1 MMTGAPM
8 SDLDTYVFDLTR
20 WEGCMLY
27 PYLDTLGLVT
37 FGIGEHLALADFC
50 KVPWTIGD
58 EFATPEQCGAAYAAL
73 LAVGQNEVFKFAAD
87 HYAQYT
93 QLRLP
98 LAVARQRCETRLEVE
113 FIPHLQDQFE
123 CGIGNPLGFF
133 PLNAQR
139 VLVDL
144 CYNLGVGA
152 FTAEKWPHLF
162 AAVKAGDYRE
172 AAKQCVTNG
181 EPTTARNVW
190 RVQMML
196 SCIGEPVA

>member
-1 MMTGAPM
+1 M

-20 WEGCMLY
+20 WEGCVLF
-27 PYLDTLGLVT
+27 PYLDSLGLVT
-37 FGIGEHLALADFC
+37 FGLGEHLALADFC
-50 KVPWTIGD
+50 RVPWTIGD

-73 LAVGQNEVFKFAAD
+73 LAVGQNDVYKFAAD
-87 HYAQYT
+87 YYAQHT

-98 LAVARQRCETRLEVE
+98 LAVARQRCEDRLTVE
-113 FIPHLQDQFE
+113 FIPHLQYQFE

-172 AAKQCVTNG
+172 AAKQCITNG

-196 SCIGEPVA
+196 SCIGELVT